1 MQYPIRHQHRRE
13 SEKMVLVVDEG
24 VQGKIEEIS
33 DLSELKEK
41 VNELLD
47 EQVMGVKII
56 RRAKDSGPS
65 QVKPNET
72 NYIN

>member
-1 MQYPIRHQHRRE
+1 MI
-13 SEKMVLVVDEG
+13 LIVDEE
-24 VQGKIEEIS
+24 VQGKREEIS

-47 EQVMGVKII
+47 ERVMAVKIL

-65 QVKPNET
+65 QTKPNET
-72 NYIN
+72 KYIN

>member
-1 MQYPIRHQHRRE
+1 MI
-13 SEKMVLVVDEG
+13 LVVDEE
-24 VQGKIEEIS
+24 VQGKREEIS

-47 EQVMGVKII
+47 EQVIGVKIM
-56 RRAKDSGPS
+56 RRAKESGPS
-65 QVKPNET
+65 QAKPNET